1 LKKKITFIKSK
12 IISFLKKNGIAFF
25 VLFIATFLQTYWSM
39 GKLSDN
45 TSSSCLDCSFFEDA
59 FFISLLTAFF
69 LSILFSI
76 LSLLKNLYLKMV
88 LEFILLIALWL
99 FWNYTIFVERESS
112 WSTYLF
118 NEEIYITILESI
130 LPVIVLGCLSIILLH
145 FKEIKTKL
153 MIFKSLK

>member
-1 LKKKITFIKSK
+1 MYFLKSK

-25 VLFIATFLQTYWSM
+25 ILFTATFLQTYWAV
-39 GKLSDN
+39 GRLSDN
-45 TSSSCLDCSFFEDA
+45 TSSSCLECSFFEDA

-76 LSLLKNLYLKMV
+76 FSLLKNLFLKMV
-88 LEFILLIALWL
+88 IKFIILAAVWL

-118 NEEIYITILESI
+118 NEEIYYTISQSI
-130 LPVIVLGCLSIILLH
+130 LPVIVLGCISNILLH
-145 FKEIKTKL
+145 FKETKAKL
-153 MIFKSLK
+153 VILNH